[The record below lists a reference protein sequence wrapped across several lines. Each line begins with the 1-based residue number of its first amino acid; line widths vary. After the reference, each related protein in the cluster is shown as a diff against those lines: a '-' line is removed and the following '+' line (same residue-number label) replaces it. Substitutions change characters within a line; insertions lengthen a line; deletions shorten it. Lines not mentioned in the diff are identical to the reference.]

1 MSQTDPKEVPL
12 TELEEARYDELIKR
26 LAADKPYTCLMR
38 VVIDGKP
45 EAVIGVMQSAGE
57 GETDIIPM
65 ALLMSKTVF
74 TMIDTP
80 EGAEV
85 IHLQPN
91 KEEN

>member
-1 MSQTDPKEVPL
+1 MSQTDPKRVPL
-12 TELEEARYDELIKR
+12 TELEEARYSELIKR
-26 LAADKPYTCLMR
+26 LAVSKPSTCLMR

-45 EAVIGVMQSAGE
+45 EAVIGVLQSAGE
-57 GETDIIPM
+57 DETDIIPM

-85 IHLQPN
+85 IHAQPE
-91 KEEN
+91 KEQN